1 MQPMSQPL
9 RPQPSAAVSGLKHR
23 YPLYGPQYADAAEV
37 YVIGREKTLSLA
49 KELCCKLQETCLV
62 SAFPFS
68 AADFMHGSF
77 ALVDNRTHA
86 TLLHTKHAASESTI
100 SLFDSML
107 AQGAEVLVITDDD
120 SFPRKCGNVLYVDS
134 SSEDESIFA
143 MTAVLQLF
151 AAELT
156 KVRGTDPDIS
166 RNLNKYTETL

>member
-1 MQPMSQPL
+1 
-9 RPQPSAAVSGLKHR
+9 
-23 YPLYGPQYADAAEV
+23 
-37 YVIGREKTLSLA
+37 
-49 KELCCKLQETCLV
+49 
-62 SAFPFS
+62 
-68 AADFMHGSF
+68 
-77 ALVDNRTHA
+77 
-86 TLLHTKHAASESTI
+86 
-100 SLFDSML
+100 ML